1 MTLRSF
7 VDSRGHEWRVWA
19 TPTNVIAEP
28 KSVRRHD
35 GWLTFDSQRER
46 RRLSPI
52 PGSWSIAS
60 AILLESYCTC
70 AEHVA
75 EKVVEIPVIDADRRN
90 ELMPLDEES
99 GAQ

>member
-7 VDSRGHEWRVWA
+7 IDSHGHEWRVWA
-19 TPTNVIAEP
+19 TSANVITEP
-28 KSVRRHD
+28 VSVRRRD

-46 RRLSPI
+46 RRISPI
-52 PGSWSIAS
+52 PESWSIAS

-75 EKVVEIPVIDADRRN
+75 ERAARVPAVDAD
-90 ELMPLDEES
+90 
-99 GAQ
+99 

>member
-7 VDSRGHEWRVWA
+7 VDSHGHEWRVWA
-19 TPTNVIAEP
+19 TSTNVIAEP
-28 KSVRRHD
+28 MSVRLRD

-52 PGSWSIAS
+52 PESWSIAS
-60 AILLESYCTC
+60 ATLLESYCTC

-75 EKVVEIPVIDADRRN
+75 ERATRVPAVDID
-90 ELMPLDEES
+90 
-99 GAQ
+99 